1 MHRTIVSAMVIMKT
15 KARKTMKNF
24 EKYKTSKERHEAFY
38 KFCQGKTCDR
48 CVLGCNHYK
57 SAISCA
63 LEWID
68 LDAEKD
74 EPMDCPFCGGHI
86 IGTSRTARGVSLL
99 CSCGYASCKYDTLQE
114 AVVAHNRICRA
125 VAAYKESEVK

>member
-1 MHRTIVSAMVIMKT
+1 MHRTTVLMKA

-24 EKYKTSKERHEAFY
+24 EKYKTALERSEALRA
-38 KFCQGKTCDR
+38 FCCKNTCDK
-48 CVLGCNHYK
+48 CSLGNLSRNVIDCQF
-57 SAISCA
+57 AWLD
-63 LEWID
+63 LE
-68 LDAEKD
+68 AEKD
-74 EPMDCPFCGGHI
+74 EPMDCPYCGGHI
-86 IGTSRTARGVSLL
+86 LGTSGTARSVGLL